1 MSLSGDTL
9 SLFLDMII
17 DWEWVRTVTV
27 CVIALGMIIYLL
39 KELWGWVMT
48 FFEFLK
54 LCLDS
59 WSDRGKKK

>member
-1 MSLSGDTL
+1 
-9 SLFLDMII
+9 MII

-39 KELWGWVMT
+39 KELWGVVLT

-59 WSDRGKKK
+59 FSDRGKKK